1 MADDWAGF
9 GKESR
14 HIIGIS
20 TNFHILPMRFR
31 SALAAAL
38 APFVC
43 LALALILVAALS
55 YPLVRLSASTLGIT
69 AILSRGTLLLLFA
82 GLILGARRLG
92 IGWRSVGFP
101 ASYAVF
107 VRQIGIGLGLGLV
120 MLGLHVAVIM
130 ALDIRVFSEIQA
142 ARHPSIPVLLL
153 KHVGVALLLAT
164 SEELLFRGLTFAIL
178 AKFVGPAHVIAI
190 TSFYY
195 TLPHFLRSRLK
206 LGESELNW
214 DSGFTVLADAVG
226 NGITEADFSSFLALL
241 CAGVFLGCMR
251 ARTVQGLGYCIG
263 IHAGWVFV
271 IKTCKSFTHDGNAG
285 PFGVLV
291 GSYDAIIGYLSAG
304 WISACTVLFL
314 FATRSGTNVR

>member
-1 MADDWAGF
+1 
-9 GKESR
+9 
-14 HIIGIS
+14 
-20 TNFHILPMRFR
+20 MRIR
-31 SALAAAL
+31 SVFAASL

-55 YPLVRLSASTLGIT
+55 YPLARLSGGALGIT
-69 AILSRGTLLLLFA
+69 TILSRGTLLLVFV

-101 ASYAVF
+101 AGYARF
-107 VRQIGIGLGLGLV
+107 GRQIGLGLGLGLL

-130 ALDIRVFSEIQA
+130 ALDIRVFSEVQA
-142 ARHPSIPVLLL
+142 ARHPSVPILLL
-153 KHVGVALLLAT
+153 KHIGVALLLAT

-178 AKFVGPAHVIAI
+178 AKFVRPAYVIAI

-195 TLPHFLRSRLK
+195 ALPHFLRSRLK
-206 LGESELNW
+206 LGENELNW

-226 NGITEADFSSFLALL
+226 NGVAEADFSSFLALL
-241 CAGVFLGCMR
+241 CAGVFLGCVR
-251 ARTVQGLGYCIG
+251 ARAAQGLGYCIG

-271 IKTCKSFTHDGNAG
+271 IKTCKSFTYDGNAG
-285 PFGVLV
+285 PFGILV

-304 WISACTVLFL
+304 WISACAVLLL
-314 FATRSGTNVR
+314 FATRSGATAR

>member
-1 MADDWAGF
+1 
-9 GKESR
+9 
-14 HIIGIS
+14 
-20 TNFHILPMRFR
+20 MRLR
-31 SALAAAL
+31 SVFAAAL

-55 YPLVRLSASTLGIT
+55 YPLTRLSGNALGIT
-69 AILSRGTLLLLFA
+69 TILSRGTLLLVFA

-92 IGWRSVGFP
+92 IGWRQVGLP
-101 ASYAVF
+101 AGHALF

-130 ALDIRVFSEIQA
+130 ALDIRVFSEVQA
-142 ARHPSIPVLLL
+142 ARHPSVPMLLL
-153 KHVGVALLLAT
+153 KHIGVALLLAT

-178 AKFVGPAHVIAI
+178 AKFVKPAYVIGI

-195 TLPHFLRSRLK
+195 VLPHFLRSRLK
-206 LGESELNW
+206 LGENELHW
-214 DSGFTVLADAVG
+214 DSGFTLLADAVG
-226 NGITEADFSSFLALL
+226 NGFAEADFSSFLALL
-241 CAGVFLGCMR
+241 CAGVFLGCVR
-251 ARTVQGLGYCIG
+251 ARAAQGLGYCIG

-271 IKTCKSFTHDGNAG
+271 IRTCKSFTYDGNAG

-304 WISACTVLFL
+304 WISACTVLLL
-314 FATRSGTNVR
+314 FATRSGAAVR

>member
-9 GKESR
+9 GKKSR
-14 HIIGIS
+14 RIIGIS
-20 TNFHILPMRFR
+20 TNFHILPMRLP
-31 SALAAAL
+31 SVLAAWL
-38 APFVC
+38 APFLC
-43 LALALILVAALS
+43 LAFALILVAALS
-55 YPLVRLSASTLGIT
+55 YPLARLTGGALGIT
-69 AILSRGTLLLLFA
+69 AILSRGTLLLVFG

-92 IGWRSVGFP
+92 IGWRSAGFS
-101 ASYAVF
+101 ASHTRF
-107 VRQIGIGLGLGLV
+107 FRQIGQGLGLGLL

-142 ARHPSIPVLLL
+142 ARHPSIPILLL

-178 AKFVGPAHVIAI
+178 ARFVTPAHVIAI

-206 LGESELNW
+206 PGDNELSW

-226 NGITEADFSSFLALL
+226 KAIAEADFSSFLALF
-241 CAGVFLGCMR
+241 CAGVFLGCVR

-271 IKTCKSFTHDGNAG
+271 IKTCKSFTYDGNAG
-285 PFGVLV
+285 PFGILV

-304 WISACTVLFL
+304 WISACTLLFL
-314 FATRSGTNVR
+314 FATRSGTNAR